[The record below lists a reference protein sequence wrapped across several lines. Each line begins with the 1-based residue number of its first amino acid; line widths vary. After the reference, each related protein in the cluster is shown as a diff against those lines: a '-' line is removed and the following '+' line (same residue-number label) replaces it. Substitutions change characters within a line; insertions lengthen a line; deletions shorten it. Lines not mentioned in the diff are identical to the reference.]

1 MKRKLSLV
9 AALAASILATVA
21 QAAELGLGV
30 AGKLSTNGYGVEL
43 GYRFNDYLA
52 VRGGINRGSYDYS
65 GTDVGINYN
74 YTLDFD
80 NNPVLLD
87 WHPLGGVFRLTGGV
101 VNNNNQLTGRA
112 SGLVDIGNNS
122 YTTTVTTDITFKK
135 TSPYIGLGWGGLPA
149 KKRGP
154 GFSFDIGVMV
164 HGSPTA
170 KITAPLASAPD
181 IAAEE
186 AALNNELKDFKYW
199 PVVSL
204 GIGYTF

>member
-1 MKRKLSLV
+1 MKRILIFA
-9 AALAASILATVA
+9 AALMMSGMVSLA
-21 QAAELGLGV
+21 QADGLGL
-30 AGKLSTNGYGVEL
+30 AGKVSTNGYGIEL

-65 GTDVGINYN
+65 GTDAGTNYN

-87 WHPLGGVFRLTGGV
+87 WHPLGGVFRLTAGV

-112 SGLVDIGNNS
+112 SGALVDGVPAA
-122 YTTTVTTDITFKK
+122 TVTTDITFKK
-135 TSPYIGLGWGGLPA
+135 TSPYVGFGWGGLPA
-149 KKRGP
+149 KKSGL
-154 GFSFDIGVMV
+154 GFSFDLGVLM

-170 KITAPLASAPD
+170 RITAPGVPEANR
-181 IAAEE
+181 AAEE
-186 AALNNELKDFKYW
+186 AALNADLKDFKYW
-199 PVVSL
+199 PVISF